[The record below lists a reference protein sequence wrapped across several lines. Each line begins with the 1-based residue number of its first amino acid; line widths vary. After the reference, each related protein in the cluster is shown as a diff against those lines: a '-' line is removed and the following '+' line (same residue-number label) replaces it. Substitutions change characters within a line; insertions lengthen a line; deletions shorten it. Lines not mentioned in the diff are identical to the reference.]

1 MWFTVT
7 LQVSDRACDEGVRV
21 MDKGVEKAGAV
32 LDKGASIKLCNSCC
46 SKPSQIPEKKSAFF
60 NQSLPSSCRLQKAL
74 TVAIRSSSYSCRLS
88 TTDGLPCS
96 WLQRTSN
103 RWTRRSQTNPR
114 EASGDLDPEGSQ
126 AVGFSVV
133 TMAPFLGVKYMV
145 KS

>member
-88 TTDGLPCS
+88 QLTGCHAAGYSGHPTVGPEEAKRIREKHPETWIPKVPKLS
-96 WLQRTSN
+96 GFQSSQWLRF
-103 RWTRRSQTNPR
+103 W
-114 EASGDLDPEGSQ
+114 E
-126 AVGFSVV
+126 
-133 TMAPFLGVKYMV
+133 
-145 KS
+145 